1 MTRPPLFVTF
11 FTVLNLSGRMIRR
24 LPTLIFLLALGIPA
38 SAAAQNRLSLAD
50 AIARARSQNLDART
64 AASVERGAKQR
75 ITQAR
80 AGYLPKVDLSE
91 SWQRGDQPVFVF
103 GSLLAQ
109 RQFTE
114 ANFAIDALNHPD
126 AVDNFRAALTVEQTL
141 FNPTTSAN
149 VRAARIGHEVATVGR
164 TLVDQDL
171 AVAVTDAYGQVLVA
185 ASSKQAAAAAV
196 EAAGADHELASNR
209 RDAGLVTDAD
219 VLQLDVHLAR
229 TREQQIRADSDE
241 RIARARLN
249 QVMGEPLDSPF
260 VLNDAPE
267 AAALAVSDVPSL
279 EAEALKNRADVKL
292 ASLQEQLAGA
302 ARDAAR
308 AGLLPQVAAQVGWEA
323 NGGQWN
329 NRTGSWVVGAVAR
342 INLFQGFADRARV
355 AEAREQMTRGALAR
369 EKAETAARL
378 DVRVALARLDA
389 ARATEVAGRA
399 AAGQARESRR
409 IIRDRY
415 EGGLTDV
422 ASLLR
427 AAEAVQQAETRQ
439 IAAQVEVV
447 LTAAAL
453 ERALGK

>member
-1 MTRPPLFVTF
+1 
-11 FTVLNLSGRMIRR
+11 MIRR
-24 LPTLIFLLALGIPA
+24 LPTLIFLLALGIPTP
-38 SAAAQNRLSLAD
+38 AAAQNRLSLAD
-50 AIARARSQNLDART
+50 AIARARSQNLDARS
-64 AASVERGAKQR
+64 AASVERGAQQR

-103 GSLLAQ
+103 SSLLAQ

-114 ANFAIDALNHPD
+114 SNFAIDALNHPD
-126 AVDNFRAALTVEQTL
+126 AVDNFRAALTVEQAL
-141 FNPTTSAN
+141 LNPATSAN
-149 VRAARIGHEVATVGR
+149 VRAARISHDVATLGR
-164 TLVDQDL
+164 QLVDQDL
-171 AVAVTDAYGQVLVA
+171 AVAVTDAYGHVLISA
-185 ASSKQAAAAAV
+185 ASKQAAAAAV
-196 EAAGADHELASNR
+196 EAAGADRELASNR

-229 TREQQIRADSDE
+229 TREQQIRADSEE

-249 QVMGEPLDSPF
+249 QVMGEPLDSLF
-260 VLNDAPE
+260 ILDAALD
-267 AAALAVSDVPSL
+267 AAALAVNDVPSL

-308 AGLLPQVAAQVGWEA
+308 AGFLPQVTAQAGWEA

-329 NRTGSWVVGAVAR
+329 SRAGSWVVGVVAR
-342 INLFQGFADRARV
+342 INLLQGFGDRARV

-369 EKAETAARL
+369 ERAETAARL

-389 ARATEVAGRA
+389 ARASEAAGRVA
-399 AAGQARESRR
+399 AEQARESRR

-439 IAAQVEVV
+439 IAAKVDVM
-447 LTAAAL
+447 LTAATL

>member
-1 MTRPPLFVTF
+1 
-11 FTVLNLSGRMIRR
+11 MIRR

-149 VRAARIGHEVATVGR
+149 VRAARSGHEVATVGR

-185 ASSKQAAAAAV
+185 ASSKQAWAACSW
-196 EAAGADHELASNR
+196 AAGS
-209 RDAGLVTDAD
+209 
-219 VLQLDVHLAR
+219 
-229 TREQQIRADSDE
+229 
-241 RIARARLN
+241 
-249 QVMGEPLDSPF
+249 
-260 VLNDAPE
+260 
-267 AAALAVSDVPSL
+267 
-279 EAEALKNRADVKL
+279 
-292 ASLQEQLAGA
+292 
-302 ARDAAR
+302 
-308 AGLLPQVAAQVGWEA
+308 GWRS
-323 NGGQWN
+323 GWKP
-329 NRTGSWVVGAVAR
+329 
-342 INLFQGFADRARV
+342 
-355 AEAREQMTRGALAR
+355 MP
-369 EKAETAARL
+369 
-378 DVRVALARLDA
+378 
-389 ARATEVAGRA
+389 
-399 AAGQARESRR
+399 
-409 IIRDRY
+409 
-415 EGGLTDV
+415 
-422 ASLLR
+422 
-427 AAEAVQQAETRQ
+427 
-439 IAAQVEVV
+439 
-447 LTAAAL
+447 
-453 ERALGK
+453 